1 MSSSADNMDEVTR
14 MGDLYDFYGALLTVR
29 QRQIIEMY
37 HLEDWSLSEIA
48 ESLEIS
54 RQAVHDQLRRAGEQL
69 EQYESAL
76 QLRAAAKGQR
86 EAWSHL
92 MSVWAH
98 VKLELTSSSQDAMAE
113 ALQLLFQKLT
123 GFTGGD
129 VDA

>member
-1 MSSSADNMDEVTR
+1 